1 MAKVAVVIPAA
12 GQGRRMQ
19 TPVNKQ
25 LLLLQGMPIIVHTL
39 QVFESCSA
47 VGEIVLVCAGG
58 EKTIYEDLVTVSGIK
73 KVARVVSGGA
83 ERQDS
88 VYNGLRALAEDTE
101 IVLVHDGARPLV
113 DNDIIARVVA
123 AAGEFG
129 AAIAAVPVKDTIK
142 SVNNAG
148 VVEKTLE
155 RSRLYQAQ
163 TPQGFRFDMLKKAY
177 DEAVKAG
184 LVGTDDSSLVER
196 IGTAVKIVPGSYE
209 NIKITTAE
217 DMVLAEA
224 ILARRAG
231 KCG

>member
-12 GQGRRMQ
+12 GQGKRMQ

-25 LLLLQGMPIIVHTL
+25 FLHLQGMPVIVHTL
-39 QVFESCSA
+39 QVFESCDA
-47 VGEIVLVCAGG
+47 VGEVILVCAGG
-58 EKTIYEDLVTVSGIK
+58 EKTIYEDLLTVFGIK
-73 KVARVVSGGA
+73 KVTRVVAGGA

-88 VYNGLRALAEDTE
+88 VYNGLQILPDDTE

-113 DNDIIARVVA
+113 DTGTIEMVIG
-123 AAGEFG
+123 AAGDCG

-142 SVNNAG
+142 SVNTAG
-148 VVEKTLE
+148 QVEKTLE
-155 RSRLYQAQ
+155 RGRLYLVQ
-163 TPQGFRFDMLKKAY
+163 TPQGFRYDILMRAY
-177 DEAVKAG
+177 AQAQEAG
-184 LVGTDDSSLVER
+184 FFGTDDAALVER
-196 IGTAVKIVPGSYE
+196 AGIGVQVVPGTYE